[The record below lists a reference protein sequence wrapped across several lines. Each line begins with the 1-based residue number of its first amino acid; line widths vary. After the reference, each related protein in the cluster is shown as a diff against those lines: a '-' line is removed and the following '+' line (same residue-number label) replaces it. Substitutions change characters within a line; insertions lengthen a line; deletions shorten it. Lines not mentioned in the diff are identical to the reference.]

1 MVAPA
6 FNVVSN
12 MPVTASNYIVI
23 DIETGNPSNEIIDDA
38 IDRKIAGMKLPMS
51 GQEINDAVLD
61 FGFDWTA
68 PANMVNEEKIA
79 ERKASAIESH
89 KNKLQAERETA
100 AQKLIEAADKARSK
114 AALMDSAPIICAC
127 CKSESQAIAFNG
139 MSQDQFDIAGW
150 STIGCADEKGMLIA
164 LRTWLDSNSDQHT
177 QLVGHNLRHFDKPK
191 LRNRYAF
198 HRLKLPQILRIG
210 QGETFDTMQL
220 AKHFSVERN
229 RDLFVSLDDLCWM
242 LDIEQPKQIIS
253 GKEVPGLHAKGE
265 YELILTYCCIDTIST
280 ERAYTLMTSTA
291 TDLE

>member
-6 FNVVSN
+6 FNIVN
-12 MPVTASNYIVI
+12 TIPVTASDYIVI
-23 DIETGNPSNEIIDDA
+23 DIETGNPPGKIIDEA

-51 GQEINDAVLD
+51 EQELNDAVLD
-61 FGFDWTA
+61 FGFDWVA
-68 PANMVNEEKIA
+68 PANMVNEDKIA

-89 KNKLQAERETA
+89 RNKLISEIADA
-100 AQKLIEAADKARSK
+100 KQKLADAGQKVRDK
-114 AALMDSAPIICAC
+114 AALMDSAPIICVC
-127 CKSESQAIAFNG
+127 CKSNSQGVAFNG
-139 MSQDQFDIAGW
+139 MSPDQFDIAGW
-150 STIGCADEKGMLIA
+150 STIGCTDEKGMLIA
-164 LRTWLDSNSDQHT
+164 LRSWLDSNSDQHT

-220 AKHFSVERN
+220 ASHFSVERN
-229 RDLFVSLDDLCWM
+229 NDRFISLDDLCWM

-280 ERAYTLMTSTA
+280 ERAFQLMTSA
-291 TDLE
+291 AIDLE